1 MSKFLQ
7 VVDING
13 KEWIINLEHISHISK
28 AEVMTS
34 KWIRSLEDCDVSY
47 VEGLTI
53 FMIRGGQNIHLVG
66 KNAANFWDYCSI
78 QAVQLSVVEKKQ

>member
-1 MSKFLQ
+1 MDSVEECNVF
-7 VVDING
+7 
-13 KEWIINLEHISHISK
+13 
-28 AEVMTS
+28 
-34 KWIRSLEDCDVSY
+34 Y

-53 FMIRGGQNIHLVG
+53 FLTRGGQNIHLVG

>member
-7 VVDING
+7 VVDVNG

-34 KWIRSLEDCDVSY
+34 KWIRSLEECDISY
-47 VEGLTI
+47 VKGITI
-53 FMIRGGQNIHLVG
+53 LMIRGGQNIHLVG
-66 KNAANFWDYCSI
+66 EDALNFWDYCSI
-78 QAVQLSVVEKKQ
+78 QAVKLSAMGKKQ